1 MRVAP
6 IILAIFGAMLASSE
20 AVAAT
25 YSSSHFSKIIATA
38 TVPNRDNPQL
48 YFSIRAGTLWSS
60 ETDQITPSDGIYY
73 QYSGTVEITIGIG
86 STILYA
92 GDGVFIPAGTKF
104 TLKAHAAEG
113 SPTYLQ
119 FLLSSAPEPEAVSLP
134 TGISV
139 EVYRSPSPI
148 PGLIRETSLLSLA
161 KVPVPP
167 ESPRDALH
175 QRSGAALHYILSGVG
190 AEFTEGRATA
200 KGPGSVSYEPRGIVY
215 QWSNPG
221 SQPLVYLVFNVNPKN
236 LPAVVEVEDRPEDPF
251 STDPHMT
258 LAIYCIAA
266 SVILTLIVCATTRV
280 DHRHAGKHRD
290 K

>member
-6 IILAIFGAMLASSE
+6 IVLAIFGAMLASSE

-104 TLKAHAAEG
+104 TLKA
-113 SPTYLQ
+113 
-119 FLLSSAPEPEAVSLP
+119 
-134 TGISV
+134 
-139 EVYRSPSPI
+139 
-148 PGLIRETSLLSLA
+148 
-161 KVPVPP
+161 
-167 ESPRDALH
+167 
-175 QRSGAALHYILSGVG
+175 
-190 AEFTEGRATA
+190 
-200 KGPGSVSYEPRGIVY
+200 
-215 QWSNPG
+215 
-221 SQPLVYLVFNVNPKN
+221 
-236 LPAVVEVEDRPEDPF
+236 
-251 STDPHMT
+251 
-258 LAIYCIAA
+258 
-266 SVILTLIVCATTRV
+266 
-280 DHRHAGKHRD
+280 
-290 K
+290 